1 MPDLGR
7 IARCTSLVCQI
18 YGIEN
23 RRLFIDIFSVDLA
36 RSHHKPAFFLLV
48 STDPEEDGHESFFR
62 FLEIAERWLQLTSP
76 CRSRR
81 GRAGRARPTCHGAP
95 RPDDGGVEGR

>member
-23 RRLFIDIFSVDLA
+23 RRFFIDIFSVDLV
-36 RSHHKPAFFLLV
+36 RSDYKPAFFLLV
-48 STDPEEDGHESFFR
+48 STDPEEDGHESFSGSWKS
-62 FLEIAERWLQLTSP
+62 LNLASAHIAVPVTAGARLSV
-76 CRSRR
+76 SR
-81 GRAGRARPTCHGAP
+81 
-95 RPDDGGVEGR
+95 